1 MSNREAVYRARKP
14 YFFQGPP
21 PNSSGQEGDFAI
33 SKDIKG
39 LSLYVKYLKKWQR
52 VSGLE
57 SQTQKGQGK
66 YIGAEKKTFKSLETD
81 EVVSKKN
88 IKARNIVSSYNHRE
102 TKNSTTRGVD
112 VDVTQL
118 NATASGQEVN
128 SIGIDVDVDT
138 STPTNIGMTTTTGL
152 DVYAKGS
159 AAGGSNAYG
168 MTVKV
173 DGADTNTGIY
183 MNIDDGGRDIR
194 MVSSADTG
202 DYCTIATGANGA
214 TTIATIDDDAAA
226 ANFTLDIDG
235 DIILDSDNG
244 SVDIKDGGSTRY
256 SFDTDRFRMLNSTL
270 FGNYIEITSQG
281 PGKTIATNDVAAAA
295 AHLTIDTDGDIT
307 LDAATGNII
316 CLSDGSTYT
325 PTASN
330 HVADKGY
337 VDGTRKW
344 HFNTGSRWYT
354 RYDNWYFPSV
364 AYGINSVN
372 WNSSLSSAIL
382 PIAWND
388 AYNPCIVVPEDCKI
402 NSYHFYGNFTS
413 SQTYQVALM
422 KGSPSYGSAGNT
434 TLSQIGATQ
443 ELAATASIY
452 NKLEQTGLSVSLSA
466 GDIIIP
472 CLRRT
477 TTDTSTYYYFEFA
490 MNIVGTLSP

>member
-57 SQTQKGQGK
+57 SQAQKGEGK

-88 IKARNIVSSYNHRE
+88 IKARNIVSSYKHRE
-102 TKNSTTRGVD
+102 TKDSTTRGVD

-118 NATASGQEVN
+118 NATASGQEVS

-138 STPTNIGMTTTTGL
+138 STPTNIGMTNTTGL

-159 AAGGSNAYG
+159 AAGGSNTYG
-168 MTVKV
+168 MTVKA
-173 DGADTNTGIY
+173 DGADNNTGIY
-183 MNIDDGGRDIR
+183 MNIADGGRDIR

-202 DYCTIATGANGA
+202 DYCTIATGTNGA

-244 SVDIKDGGSTRY
+244 SVDIKDSGSTRY
-256 SFDTDRFRMLNSTL
+256 AFDNDRFRMFNSAL

-281 PGKTIATNDVAAAA
+281 PGKTIATNDVSAAA
-295 AHLTIDTDGDIT
+295 AHLTINPDGDII
-307 LDAATGNII
+307 LQPQYRYVKIEDSV
-316 CLSDGSTYT
+316 LMVEER
-325 PTASN
+325 AS
-330 HVADKGY
+330 AQ
-337 VDGTRKW
+337 T
-344 HFNTGSRWYT
+344 
-354 RYDNWYFPSV
+354 SV
-364 AYGINSVN
+364 ANYG
-372 WNSSLSSAIL
+372 
-382 PIAWND
+382 
-388 AYNPCIVVPEDCKI
+388 
-402 NSYHFYGNFTS
+402 
-413 SQTYQVALM
+413 
-422 KGSPSYGSAGNT
+422 
-434 TLSQIGATQ
+434 QI
-443 ELAATASIY
+443 
-452 NKLEQTGLSVSLSA
+452 
-466 GDIIIP
+466 
-472 CLRRT
+472 
-477 TTDTSTYYYFEFA
+477 
-490 MNIVGTLSP
+490 